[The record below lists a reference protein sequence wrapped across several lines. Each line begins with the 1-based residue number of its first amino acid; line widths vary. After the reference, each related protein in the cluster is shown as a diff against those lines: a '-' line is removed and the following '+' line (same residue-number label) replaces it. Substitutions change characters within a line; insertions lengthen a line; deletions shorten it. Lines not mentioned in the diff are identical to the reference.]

1 MPTDRE
7 TPDRPKPQLKLVPG
21 TKREAKPKTGKAKTP
36 NGGRT
41 APNAL
46 TGLTEKQ
53 EAFCQNVMSGM
64 TYSDAYRDA
73 YDTEN
78 MKPPT
83 IWAQASALAASHK
96 VAARIEQLAAEKE
109 GERRALR
116 LSRGDRV
123 LAALEAIADADGTSD
138 AARVRALELIGKSVA
153 LWSDRIEV
161 EDTTERSADDI
172 EAAILRKLGQL

>member
-1 MPTDRE
+1 MSNDRE
-7 TPDRPKPQLKLVPG
+7 NSHRPKPHLKLVPG
-21 TKREAKPKTGKAKTP
+21 TKREGKPKTGKAKP
-36 NGGRT
+36 SKGGRT

-53 EAFCQNVMSGM
+53 ESFCQNVMSGM
-64 TYSDAYRDA
+64 NYSDAYREA
-73 YDTEN
+73 YDTSG
-78 MKPPT
+78 MKAPT
-83 IWAQASALAASHK
+83 IWAQASTLAANHM

-123 LAALEAIADADGTSD
+123 LAALEVIAEAADTSD

-161 EDTTERSADDI
+161 EDTSDRSADDI
-172 EAAILRKLGQL
+172 EAAILRKLGQV

>member
-1 MPTDRE
+1 MANNRE
-7 TPDRPKPQLKLVPG
+7 TPHRPKPQLKLVPG
-21 TKREAKPKTGKAKTP
+21 TKREGKPKAGKAKTTK
-36 NGGRT
+36 RT

-53 EAFCQNVMSGM
+53 EAFAQAVMSGM
-64 TYSDAYRDA
+64 TYSDAYREA
-73 YDTEN
+73 YDTSG
-78 MKPPT
+78 MKAPT
-83 IWAQASALAASHK
+83 IWAEACRIAAHHN
-96 VAARIEQLAAEKE
+96 VAARIEALAAEKE

-123 LAALEAIADADGTSD
+123 LKALEAIADADDTSD

-161 EDTTERSADDI
+161 EDTGDRSADDI
-172 EAAILRKLGQL
+172 EAAILRKLGQV